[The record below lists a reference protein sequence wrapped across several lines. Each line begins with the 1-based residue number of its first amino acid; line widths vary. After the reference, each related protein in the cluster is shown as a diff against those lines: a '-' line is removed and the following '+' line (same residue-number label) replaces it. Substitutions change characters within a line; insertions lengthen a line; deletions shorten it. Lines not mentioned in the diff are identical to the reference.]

1 MRSEQMPQSSAF
13 AACCVVQFTEL
24 SKNGGLGTATSVKA
38 RDRPVDRS
46 NEVRCVAPSGEAGG
60 RPRAFRRAGRC
71 RLEAPK
77 TGFGRDH
84 EILRKEVIQPQVP
97 LRLPCYDLV
106 PITGF
111 IFGAC
116 LAAPATSDAPRFG
129 GLTGGVYKAQEHIH
143 RGNADPRLLAIPAS
157 RRRVAASDLNWD
169 RV

>member
-1 MRSEQMPQSSAF
+1 MDEFPLSCAPSSVVTTRTRRLQFTSTRHGSVQAGRPDPLMRSEQMPQSSAF

-106 PITGF
+106 PIRGF
-111 IFGAC
+111 TFGAC
-116 LAAPATSDAPRFG
+116 SC
-129 GLTGGVYKAQEHIH
+129 E
-143 RGNADPRLLAIPAS
+143 
-157 RRRVAASDLNWD
+157 RRRLRVPPPLVA
-169 RV
+169 